1 MTGEVE
7 TVPTDKASRI
17 KARKALMNAG
27 DPPSERKG
35 TKEGPGRSFRTPEV
49 HTYSTLPLHGMHMRV
64 LVPYIHMSHNLPPS
78 PEQEIALNK
87 LMQHQANLCKQPAGL
102 YRLSAANLN
111 KPKL

>member
-7 TVPTDKASRI
+7 AVPTDKASRI
-17 KARKALMNAG
+17 KARKASMNAG

-64 LVPYIHMSHNLPPS
+64 LVPYIHMSYTCHIS
-78 PEQEIALNK
+78 
-87 LMQHQANLCKQPAGL
+87 
-102 YRLSAANLN
+102 YRHHLSRR
-111 KPKL
+111 